1 MRDLSLTLLAL
12 AALALFA
19 WLYAAATTIHL

>member
-1 MRDLSLTLLAL
+1 MPDSTLTILTL

>member
-1 MRDLSLTLLAL
+1 MPDSTLTLLTL

-19 WLYAAATTIHL
+19 WLYAAANVIHL